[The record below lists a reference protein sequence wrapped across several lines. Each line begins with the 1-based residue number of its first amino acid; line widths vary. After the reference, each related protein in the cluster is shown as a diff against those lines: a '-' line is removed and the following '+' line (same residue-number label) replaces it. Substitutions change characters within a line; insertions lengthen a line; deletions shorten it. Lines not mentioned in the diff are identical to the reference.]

1 MLILGVDTSW
11 KQGSIALVREKA
23 GGGSETIEIQP
34 IAGGTFSA
42 QLIPQLARM
51 LSDHGLS
58 KQDIGGFAAA
68 SGPGSFTG
76 LRIGL
81 TAVKA
86 LAEILHRP
94 IAAVSV
100 LEALAVE
107 AGRGGAIT
115 VLLDAAR
122 SEVFLGI
129 YEVAKGS
136 AVKREEL
143 LLTQAELVASI
154 ERHQTAFVV
163 TPDAKISEL
172 FRKHSIPVKLME
184 RPGSESIARIGM
196 KKIARGEVV
205 TVDELDANYIRRSD
219 AEIFSLPKLR

>member
-11 KQGSIALVREKA
+11 KQGSIALVREA
-23 GGGSETIEIQP
+23 GGGPQTVEVQP

-51 LSDHGLS
+51 LAHHRLDKRDL
-58 KQDIGGFAAA
+58 DGFAVA

-86 LAEILHRP
+86 LAEILQRP

-100 LEALAVE
+100 LEALALE
-107 AGRGGAIT
+107 AGGAGVVT
-115 VLLDAAR
+115 VLLDASR
-122 SEVFLGI
+122 EEVFLGT
-129 YEVAKGS
+129 YDVAGAS

-143 LLTQAELVASI
+143 LLTRTELLA
-154 ERHQTAFVV
+154 RMQTSQNTVLV
-163 TPDAKISEL
+163 TPDASLMEL
-172 FRKHSIPVKLME
+172 LGKSAFPAKLME
-184 RPGSESIARIGM
+184 RAGSESIARIGLG
-196 KKIARGEVV
+196 KIARGEVV

>member
-11 KQGSIALVREKA
+11 KQGSIALVREA
-23 GGGSETIEIQP
+23 GGRGETVEVQP

-51 LSDHGLS
+51 LSHHGLD
-58 KQDIGGFAAA
+58 KRNLDGFAVA

-100 LEALAVE
+100 LEALALE
-107 AGRGGAIT
+107 AGRAGPVT
-115 VLLDAAR
+115 VLLDASR
-122 SEVFLGI
+122 EEVFLGT
-129 YEVAKGS
+129 YEVAGGS
-136 AVKREEL
+136 AVKREEVL
-143 LLTQAELVASI
+143 LRRDELPARMQAGPKSLL
-154 ERHQTAFVV
+154 V
-163 TPDAKISEL
+163 TPDSSLVEL
-172 FRKHSIPVKLME
+172 LGKNAIPAKLME
-184 RPGSESIARIGM
+184 RPGSELIARIGLE
-196 KKIARGEVV
+196 KIARGDVV

>member
-11 KQGSIALVREKA
+11 KQGSIALVHEKA
-23 GGGSETIEIQP
+23 GGSETIEVQP

-51 LSDHGLS
+51 LSNHGLS
-58 KQDIGGFAAA
+58 KQDLGGFAAA

-100 LEALAVE
+100 LEALALE
-107 AGRGGAIT
+107 ANREGLVT
-115 VLLDAAR
+115 VLLDAGR
-122 SEVFLGI
+122 SEVFLGT
-129 YEVAKGS
+129 YDVAKGR
-136 AVKREEL
+136 AVKREEV
-143 LLTQAELVASI
+143 LLTQEKLLARM
-154 ERHQTAFVV
+154 ERHKEGLVV
-163 TPDAKISEL
+163 APDESIFEL
-172 FRKHSIPVKLME
+172 LRKHSLPAKRME
-184 RPGSESIARIGM
+184 RPGSESIARIGLG
-196 KKIARGEVV
+196 KIARGEVV

>member
-11 KQGSIALVREKA
+11 KQGSIALVREA
-23 GGGSETIEIQP
+23 DARPETVEVQP

-51 LSDHGLS
+51 LSGHGLT

-100 LEALAVE
+100 LEALALGVARE
-107 AGRGGAIT
+107 GAIT

-122 SEVFLGI
+122 SEVFLGA
-129 YEVAKGS
+129 YEIAKGS
-136 AVKREEL
+136 AKRREEV
-143 LLTQAELVASI
+143 LLTQKELVATMES
-154 ERHQTAFVV
+154 RQDALVV
-163 TPDAKISEL
+163 TPDGSIVEL
-172 FRKHSIPVKLME
+172 LRKHSIPVKQME
-184 RPGSESIARIGM
+184 RPNSEAIARIGLR
-196 KKIARGEVV
+196 KIACGEVV

>member
-1 MLILGVDTSW
+1 MLILGVDTSC

-23 GGGSETIEIQP
+23 GHFETIEVQP

-51 LSDHGLS
+51 LSRHDLS
-58 KQDIGGFAAA
+58 KQDLGGFAAA

-100 LEALAVE
+100 LEALALGVARE
-107 AGRGGAIT
+107 GAIT

-122 SEVFLGI
+122 SEAFLGA

-136 AVKREEL
+136 AKRREEV
-143 LLTQAELVASI
+143 LLTQEELVARMES
-154 ERHQTAFVV
+154 RQDALVV
-163 TPDAKISEL
+163 TADGNIFEL
-172 FRKHSIPVKLME
+172 LRKHSIPVKQME
-184 RPGSESIARIGM
+184 RPNSEAIARIGLG
-196 KKIARGEVV
+196 KIARGEVV

>member
-11 KQGSIALVREKA
+11 KQGSIALVRDEKTLA
-23 GGGSETIEIQP
+23 VQP

-51 LSDHGLS
+51 LSSHRLS
-58 KQDIGGFAAA
+58 KLDIAGFAAA

-100 LEALAVE
+100 LEALALE
-107 AGRGGAIT
+107 AGREGTIA

-122 SEVFLGI
+122 SQVFLGS
-129 YEVAKGS
+129 YAVTNGR
-136 AVKREEL
+136 AVKREEV
-143 LLTQAELVASI
+143 LLTQQALVANMQQHG
-154 ERHQTAFVV
+154 EDALVV
-163 TPDAKISEL
+163 TPDASIFEL
-172 FRKHSIPVKLME
+172 LRKHSIPAKQTE
-184 RPGSESIARIGM
+184 RPNSESIARIGM
-196 KKIARGEVV
+196 RKIARGEVV
-205 TVDELDANYIRRSD
+205 SVDELDANYIRRSD

>member
-11 KQGSIALVREKA
+11 KQGSIALVREA
-23 GGGSETIEIQP
+23 DGRVETVEVQP

-51 LSDHGLS
+51 LTSQGLS
-58 KQDIGGFAAA
+58 KQDIDGFAAA

-100 LEALAVE
+100 LEALALDT
-107 AGRGGAIT
+107 GREGTIT

-122 SEVFLGI
+122 SEVFLGT
-129 YEVAKGS
+129 YEITNGRA
-136 AVKREEL
+136 AKREEV
-143 LLTQAELVASI
+143 LLTQEELVSSMQHRQDFSI
-154 ERHQTAFVV
+154 V
-163 TPDAKISEL
+163 TPDENIAEL
-172 FRKHSIPVKLME
+172 LRQHSIAAKQME
-184 RPGSESIARIGM
+184 RPGSESIARIGLG
-196 KKIARGEVV
+196 KIARGEVV